1 MNSAF
6 FEFNVAVSGMLTA
19 KSALANISHNI
30 SNAATPGY
38 SRQVAKVKAG
48 IPLYASNG
56 RGMVG
61 TGSDYYG
68 VGQIRDTYIDKKY
81 WSYTCTNGEY
91 SVKRSQLCLLETIF
105 NDLSDTGLTG
115 CMTDFFNE
123 MSELTFSA
131 GDSSYA
137 SGVIDTTVNLV
148 ENINSYAAN
157 MIKQQQ
163 DVNDE
168 IYSLVET
175 INSLGN
181 QISILNKEIF
191 SYEIQGQAANDL
203 RDQRALLVDE
213 LSGYVNVEVK
223 EEHGANYEEN
233 NADLRYKVLLNG
245 QEFIDHFFYNPLTCV
260 MREELADPDDAP
272 HLYNVYCMNGS
283 RFNEEGMSG
292 ELKGLLDIR
301 DGDGGITD
309 GTGNSYKGIPYYMDR
324 MNLFVRTLA
333 MALNDGTNYISGEKI
348 ENITAHREG
357 YNMNGETNGLFL
369 SYKDDLGNITDT
381 ETIDYEKMT
390 AMNFSVAKKL
400 LESPE
405 NLAIAKLSDTEKA
418 TLAAGGNVDFSS
430 NNEVILGFMK
440 LKDSYDLFAEGNIY
454 DFIVATDSALAI
466 DNKQATNFKE
476 YYTDII
482 TTVDNQRIQMSGV
495 SLNEEMTNLIKY
507 QQVYQ
512 ASARIMNTMNQLYD
526 RLINEVG

>member
-6 FEFNVAVSGMLTA
+6 FEFNVAVTGMMTS
-19 KSALANISHNI
+19 KSALATISHNI

-81 WSYTCTNGEY
+81 WSYTCTSGEY

-137 SGVIDTTVNLV
+137 SGVIDTTINLT
-148 ENINSYAAN
+148 ENINSYAAA

-168 IYSLVET
+168 VYSMVET
-175 INSLGN
+175 INSIGN

-203 RDQRALLVDE
+203 RDQRAVLVDE

-223 EEHGANYEEN
+223 EEHGTNYEEN

-245 QEFIDHFFYNPLTCV
+245 QEFIDHFFYNPLTCT

-272 HLYNVYCMNGS
+272 DLYDVYCMNGTK
-283 RFNEEGMSG
+283 FNETGMSG

-301 DGDGGITD
+301 DGDGGTIN

-324 MNLFVRTLA
+324 MNQFVRTLA
-333 MALNDGTNYISGEKI
+333 MAFNEGVNYI
-348 ENITAHREG
+348 
-357 YNMNGETNGLFL
+357 NG
-369 SYKDDLGNITDT
+369 
-381 ETIDYEKMT
+381 
-390 AMNFSVAKKL
+390 
-400 LESPE
+400 
-405 NLAIAKLSDTEKA
+405 
-418 TLAAGGNVDFSS
+418 
-430 NNEVILGFMK
+430 
-440 LKDSYDLFAEGNIY
+440 
-454 DFIVATDSALAI
+454 
-466 DNKQATNFKE
+466 
-476 YYTDII
+476 
-482 TTVDNQRIQMSGV
+482 
-495 SLNEEMTNLIKY
+495 
-507 QQVYQ
+507 
-512 ASARIMNTMNQLYD
+512 
-526 RLINEVG
+526 